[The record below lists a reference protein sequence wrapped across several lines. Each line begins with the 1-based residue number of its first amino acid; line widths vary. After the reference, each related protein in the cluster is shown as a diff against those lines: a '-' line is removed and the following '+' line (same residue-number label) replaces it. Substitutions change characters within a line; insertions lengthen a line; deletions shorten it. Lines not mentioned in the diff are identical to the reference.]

1 MRRILMVLAVA
12 AFMVAMMATA
22 VPAFAAAPNGGCP
35 TGFEQGLPDLGSNSN
50 GIPSAS
56 VNTSPTICTKD
67 LTAKPQAPQFC
78 CDPVITVFRDD
89 TVGGP
94 K

>member
-1 MRRILMVLAVA
+1 MRRILIVLAVA

-22 VPAFAAAPNGGCP
+22 VPAFAAAPDAGCP
-35 TGFEQGLPDLGSNSN
+35 TGFQEETLDLGPGSN

-56 VNTSPTICTKD
+56 VNNSPEICTKD
-67 LTAKPQAPQFC
+67 LKAKPQAPQFC

-89 TVGGP
+89 TTGGP